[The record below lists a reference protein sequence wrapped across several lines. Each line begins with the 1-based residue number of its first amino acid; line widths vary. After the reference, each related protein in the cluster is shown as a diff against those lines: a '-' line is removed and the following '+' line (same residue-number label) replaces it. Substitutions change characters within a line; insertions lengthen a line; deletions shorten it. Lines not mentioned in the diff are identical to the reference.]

1 MRHYISFYTDFSN
14 FSREIKDASREIKDP
29 SNDVLVMETE
39 ESKLFCGN
47 ALPMN
52 LMSLL

>member
-14 FSREIKDASREIKDP
+14 FSREIQDALDL

>member
-14 FSREIKDASREIKDP
+14 FSREIKDALDP

-39 ESKLFCGN
+39 KSKLFCGN